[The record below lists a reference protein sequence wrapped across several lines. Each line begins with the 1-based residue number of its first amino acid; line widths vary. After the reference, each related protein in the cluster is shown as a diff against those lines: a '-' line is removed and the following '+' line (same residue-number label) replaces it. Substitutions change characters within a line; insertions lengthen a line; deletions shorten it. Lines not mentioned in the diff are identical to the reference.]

1 MKKIKWTELIISIV
15 GTELVGALS
24 ALISGGYS
32 EYYSQLVQPA
42 FAPPSAVFPVV
53 WAVLYAVMGF
63 SAYLVYFS
71 ESPQRK
77 NALIIYITQLFINF
91 SWSIVFF
98 RFRALLPAAAVAV
111 LLVIAVAAM
120 IIIFGKVNK
129 TASRVNIPYLL
140 WSIFAAYLAVG
151 FYVLN

>member
-53 WAVLYAVMGF
+53 WAILYAVMGF

>member
-91 SWSIVFF
+91 SWS
-98 RFRALLPAAAVAV
+98 
-111 LLVIAVAAM
+111 
-120 IIIFGKVNK
+120 
-129 TASRVNIPYLL
+129 
-140 WSIFAAYLAVG
+140 
-151 FYVLN
+151 

>member
-1 MKKIKWTELIISIV
+1 
-15 GTELVGALS
+15 
-24 ALISGGYS
+24 
-32 EYYSQLVQPA
+32 
-42 FAPPSAVFPVV
+42 
-53 WAVLYAVMGF
+53 
-63 SAYLVYFS
+63 
-71 ESPQRK
+71 
-77 NALIIYITQLFINF
+77 NF

>member
-53 WAVLYAVMGF
+53 WAILYAVMGF

-120 IIIFGKVNK
+120 IVIFGKVNK